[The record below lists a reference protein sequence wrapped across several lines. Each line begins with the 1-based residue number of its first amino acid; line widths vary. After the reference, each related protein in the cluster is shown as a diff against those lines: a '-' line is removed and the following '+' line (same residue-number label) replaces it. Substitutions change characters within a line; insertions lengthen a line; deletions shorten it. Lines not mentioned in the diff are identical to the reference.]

1 VTDGPLVVGYG
12 NVLRSDD
19 GVGWQVAD
27 LLSADPRLDGATVL
41 HLHQLTPELALDI
54 SHASV
59 VVLVDAQHGP
69 EPGTFEMGRVEPAED
84 TATTWSHHLDP
95 PSLVGLAVELY
106 GRAPEVY
113 TLGVGIASLEAGDRL
128 SPAVESALPAIVEA
142 VAALVAQHST
152 GSATGIGVVSRA

>member
-1 VTDGPLVVGYG
+1 MAIYG
-12 NVLRSDD
+12 SSKAALN
-19 GVGWQVAD
+19 
-27 LLSADPRLDGATVL
+27 RLTN
-41 HLHQLTPELALDI
+41 
-54 SHASV
+54 
-59 VVLVDAQHGP
+59 
-69 EPGTFEMGRVEPAED
+69 
-84 TATTWSHHLDP
+84 
-95 PSLVGLAVELY
+95 GLAVELY